1 MPLPRQAFWNYL
13 AADLIKIGRN
23 GDASRYLAKV
33 VSDTPDAELMN
44 TLGRAYSLQGLL
56 EEAAHCYQQAVEW
69 APTNYLSHFSL
80 GKIELQR
87 RRLQNAREH
96 LEKAQALAPE
106 QVDVLR
112 SLAITYQLLQQPVDA
127 TRIQETIIQ
136 LRERRK
142 SARNPKDPWPA
153 YAL

>member
-13 AADLIKIGRN
+13 ATDLIKIGRN
-23 GDASRYLAKV
+23 EDASQYLANAL
-33 VSDTPDAELMN
+33 SNAPDAELMN
-44 TLGRAYSLQGLL
+44 TLGHAFSLQGLL
-56 EEAAHCYQQAVEW
+56 EEAAHCYQRVVEW
-69 APTNYLSHFSL
+69 APTNYLAHFSL

-87 RRLQNAREH
+87 RRFEKAREH
-96 LEKAQALAPE
+96 LEKARALAPE

-112 SLAITYQLLQQPVDA
+112 SLAITYQLLQQPADA
-127 TRIQETIIQ
+127 MRIQESIIQ
-136 LRERRK
+136 VRERRR